1 MILTFHVHPID
12 FLDDV
17 CYNGKMSTKPLTTI
31 GSNALI
37 TVAGIKNVPAK
48 VDTGAD
54 SSSIWAS
61 NITMS
66 PDNKLEFCLFGPESS
81 LYTGKKIILNNYK
94 VQRVRSSTG
103 QVTVRYRV
111 SLPIVAVGKRIK
123 ASFTLYDR
131 SSNNFPVL
139 IGRKTLKNRFLV
151 DVSKTDVKR
160 PAKMDN
166 SDLETELAADPQ
178 KFHTKLYQ
186 LHNKCGKIQS

>member
-1 MILTFHVHPID
+1 MPGKMIDDSIPID
-12 FLDDV
+12 IKRNL
-17 CYNGKMSTKPLTTI
+17 CYNGSMSTKNLTII
-31 GSNALI
+31 GSNALV
-37 TVAGIKNVPAK
+37 TVAGIKKVPAK

-61 NITMS
+61 NIAI
-66 PDNKLEFCLFGPESS
+66 NAKNQLEFCLFGPESPF
-81 LYTGKKIILNNYK
+81 YTGEKLVFDDYK

-131 SSNNFPVL
+131 SSNNFPIL

-151 DVSKTDVKR
+151 DVAHTEIKR
-160 PAKMDN
+160 PPKMDN
-166 SDLETELAADPQ
+166 SDIEAELKANPQ
-178 KFHTKLYQ
+178 AFHAKYM
-186 LHNKCGKIQS
+186 

>member
-1 MILTFHVHPID
+1 
-12 FLDDV
+12 
-17 CYNGKMSTKPLTTI
+17 MSTKNLTII

-37 TVAGIKNVPAK
+37 TVAGVKNVPAK

-61 NITMS
+61 NIKINS
-66 PDNKLEFCLFGPESS
+66 KNQLEFCLFGPESP
-81 LYTGKKIILNNYK
+81 LYTGEKLTFDQYK
-94 VQRVRSSTG
+94 VQRVRNSTG

-111 SLPIVAVGKRIK
+111 SLPMTAVGKRIK

-151 DVSKTDVKR
+151 DVAHTEIPR
-160 PAKMDN
+160 PHRMDN
-166 SDLETELAADPQ
+166 SDIEAELKSDPQ
-178 KFHTKLYQ
+178 KFHQKYM
-186 LHNKCGKIQS
+186 S

>member
-1 MILTFHVHPID
+1 MTTKNLTI
-12 FLDDV
+12 
-17 CYNGKMSTKPLTTI
+17 I

-37 TVAGIKNVPAK
+37 TVAGIENVPAK

-61 NITMS
+61 NICI
-66 PDNKLEFCLFGPESS
+66 NAQNQLEFCLFGPESP
-81 LYTGKKIILNNYK
+81 LYTGEKLIFDHYK

-111 SLPIVAVGKRIK
+111 NLPIKAVGKRIK
-123 ASFTLYDR
+123 VGFTLYDR

-151 DVSKTDVKR
+151 DVAHTETSRPSKMNNKDIEAELQAN
-160 PAKMDN
+160 PQAFHAKYM
-166 SDLETELAADPQ
+166 
-178 KFHTKLYQ
+178 KK
-186 LHNKCGKIQS
+186 